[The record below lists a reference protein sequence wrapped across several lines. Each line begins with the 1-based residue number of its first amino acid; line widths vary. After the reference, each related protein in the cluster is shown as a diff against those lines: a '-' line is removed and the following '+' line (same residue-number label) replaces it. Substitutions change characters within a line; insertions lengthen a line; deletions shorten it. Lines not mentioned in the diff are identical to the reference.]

1 MAEPKNELPEV
12 IVIGR
17 PKVFQFYDEQLS
29 QKFRILKPWESSLPL
44 EQFICTNAQ
53 SVEAMICSPDHIGGQ
68 LSSSLLS
75 LLPSLRLI
83 VTTSTGLDHIDL
95 VECRRRG
102 ISVASAAAIFSE
114 DVADFAVGLLIDVVR
129 KISASD
135 RFVKNGLW
143 PLQGHFPLG
152 SKVGSRKVGIV
163 GLGSIGLKVAQ
174 RLEAF
179 DCSISY
185 MSRKKKPAVSYP
197 YYPDVHELATKCN
210 VLVIC
215 CALTDQT
222 RHLINK
228 EVLLTLGKGGV
239 LINIARGAIINEMEL
254 VQCLERGEIAGA
266 GLDVFEN
273 EPNVP
278 EELLSMDNVVL
289 TRHVAFYTEDSFR
302 AIYELI
308 CRNLEAL
315 FLNKPFLSPVL
326 DD

>member
-1 MAEPKNELPEV
+1 MREAKSELPEV
-12 IVIGR
+12 IVVGLPTIF
-17 PKVFQFYDEQLS
+17 KFYDEELS
-29 QKFRILKPWESSLPL
+29 KKYRMLKSWESSLPL
-44 EQFICTNAQ
+44 ENYICKHAQ
-53 SVEAMICSPDHIGGQ
+53 SVKAMICSPSHLGIQ
-68 LSSSLLS
+68 ISSSLFR

-102 ISVASAAAIFSE
+102 ISVASAATLFSE

-129 KISASD
+129 RISAAH
-135 RFVKNGLW
+135 RFVNNGLW
-143 PLQGHFPLG
+143 GQFPLG
-152 SKVGSRKVGIV
+152 SKVGSRKIGIV

-179 DCSISY
+179 GCTISY
-185 MSRKKKPAVSYP
+185 QSRNKKPVPYP
-197 YYPDVHELATKCN
+197 FYHDVYELATNCD

-222 RHLINK
+222 HHLINK
-228 EVLLTLGKGGV
+228 EVLLTLGKKGV
-239 LINIARGAIINEMEL
+239 IINIARGAIINEMEL
-254 VQCLERGEIAGA
+254 VQCLEEGEIAGA

-278 EELLSMDNVVL
+278 KELLSLDNVVL
-289 TRHVAFYTEDSFR
+289 TRHIAFLTEDSMR
-302 AIYELI
+302 AMYELV
-308 CRNLEAL
+308 CGNLEAFFFNRPL
-315 FLNKPFLSPVL
+315 LSPVL

>member
-1 MAEPKNELPEV
+1 MAKPKTELPEV
-12 IVIGR
+12 IVLGR
-17 PKVFQFYDEQLS
+17 PMVFQFYDEQLS

-44 EQFICTNAQ
+44 EQFISTHAQ
-53 SVEAMICSPDHIGGQ
+53 SVEAMICSPNRIGSK
-68 LSSSLLS
+68 LSSSLFS
-75 LLPSLRLI
+75 LLPSLRLVI
-83 VTTSTGLDHIDL
+83 TTSAGVDHIDL

-102 ISVASAAAIFSE
+102 ISVASVAGLFSD

-129 KISASD
+129 KISAAD
-135 RFVKNGLW
+135 RFVKNGVW

-179 DCSISY
+179 GCIISY
-185 MSRKKKPAVSYP
+185 TSRKKKPAVSYP
-197 YYPDVHELATKCN
+197 YYPDVHELATRCD

-228 EVLLTLGKGGV
+228 EVLLALGKGGV
-239 LINIARGAIINEMEL
+239 IINIARGAIINEMEL

-289 TRHVAFYTEDSFR
+289 TRHVARHTEDSFR

-308 CRNLEAL
+308 CGNLEAL
-315 FLNKPFLSPVL
+315 FLNKPLLSPVL

>member
-1 MAEPKNELPEV
+1 MAEATSELKEV
-12 IVIGR
+12 IVLGR
-17 PKVFQFYDEQLS
+17 PTVFQFYDQQLS
-29 QKFRILKPWESSLPL
+29 QKFKIYKQWESSLPL
-44 EQFICTNAQ
+44 EQFISRHAQ
-53 SVEAMICSPDHIGGQ
+53 AVEAMICSPKRIGSQ
-68 LSSSLLS
+68 ISSSILN
-75 LLPSLRLI
+75 LLPLLRVI

-102 ISVASAAAIFSE
+102 ISVASAATAFSE
-114 DVADFAVGLLIDVVR
+114 DVADFAVGLLIDVLR
-129 KISASD
+129 KITAAD
-135 RFVKNGLW
+135 RFVRNGLW
-143 PLQGHFPLG
+143 PLTGDFPLG

-179 DCSISY
+179 GCIISY
-185 MSRKKKPAVSYP
+185 QSRKKKPVSYP
-197 YYPDVHELATKCN
+197 FYPDIHELATRCD

-222 RHLINK
+222 RDLINK
-228 EVLLTLGKGGV
+228 EVLLTLGKKGV
-239 LINIARGAIINEMEL
+239 IINIARGGIINEMEL
-254 VQCLERGEIAGA
+254 VQCLKQGEIAGA

-278 EELLSMDNVVL
+278 EELLSLDNVVL

-302 AIYELI
+302 AIYELV
-308 CRNLEAL
+308 CGNLEAF
-315 FLNKPFLSPVL
+315 FLNKPLLSPVL